1 MQGVCI
7 DTGLS
12 AILRK
17 DSTYFLREHGKNN
30 YYVGNFD
37 NPKSHFGSFQKK
49 HFRLIAE
56 PQSSCRRFVARVSS
70 RYGWYTLGDEY
81 IITEKDHNG
90 YIHVYLKGKPHK
102 GPIGSY
108 LNSFFEII
116 APFNEAETAKSLQKP
131 EKLSKKK
138 MGQPGIVITH
148 IAIKRAKPI
157 KEKPEKLTKAEKL
170 EESGQLNLFDFMD
183 S

>member
-30 YYVGNFD
+30 YYVSNFD

-49 HFRLIAE
+49 YFRLIAE
-56 PQSSCRRFVARVSS
+56 PQPSRRRFVAKVSRCRS
-70 RYGWYTLGDEY
+70 WYTLGDEY

-90 YIHVYLKGKPHK
+90 YFHVYLKEKPHK

-108 LNSFFEII
+108 LNNFFEII
-116 APFNEAETAKSLQKP
+116 APFNEEETRKDVEVSEIATLKNEAMSTLVPDTPKKSK
-131 EKLSKKK
+131 
-138 MGQPGIVITH
+138 
-148 IAIKRAKPI
+148 
-157 KEKPEKLTKAEKL
+157 KLTKAEKL
-170 EESGQLNLFDFMD
+170 EESGQLNLFYFMD